1 MKKGFWI
8 VLAVL
13 AASIAMNV
21 WFWTSE
27 PEIET
32 ILKRDTVWRDTTIY
46 EPQPAETINTGRVVY
61 IRLPVKSGGGLIG
74 DSPRCATAVSQAG
87 TVPMARPMAQNA
99 GTVPMAQPMAQNAGT
114 VPMAREDSIDV
125 PIPIV
130 QKRYEDSLYTAW
142 VSGFEPKLD
151 SIRLYTPEIQTTV
164 TKTVYEPT
172 PLLTLGVQ
180 VGGGYGLINRKPDIY
195 VGIGG
200 QINLWPRRKR
210 H

>member
-1 MKKGFWI
+1 
-8 VLAVL
+8 
-13 AASIAMNV
+13 V

-32 ILKRDTVWRDTTIY
+32 VLKRDTVWRDTTIY
-46 EPQPAETINTGRVVY
+46 EPQAVETINTGRVVY
-61 IRLPVKSGGGLIG
+61 IRVPVKSGGLTG
-74 DSPRCATAVSQAG
+74 DSPRCATIVAQTG
-87 TVPMARPMAQNA
+87 TVPMAQNA
-99 GTVPMAQPMAQNAGT
+99 GTVPMGQK
-114 VPMAREDSIDV
+114 DSIDV

-180 VGGGYGLINRKPDIY
+180 VGGGYGLIHRQPDIY

>member
-8 VLAVL
+8 VVALL

-27 PEIET
+27 PEPSIV
-32 ILKRDTVWRDTTIY
+32 IKRDTVYNDTTIY
-46 EPQPAETINTGRVVY
+46 KPVPVDSHKTGRIVY
-61 IRLPVKSGGGLIG
+61 IRIPYPVPT
-74 DSPRCATAVSQAG
+74 DAD
-87 TVPMARPMAQNA
+87 TVH
-99 GTVPMAQPMAQNAGT
+99 
-114 VPMAREDSIDV
+114 DSIEV
-125 PIPIV
+125 PVPIV

-142 VSGFEPKLD
+142 VSGFEPNLD
-151 SIRLYTPEIQTTV
+151 SLRLHMPEV
-164 TKTVYEPT
+164 TNTITETVYEPT

-180 VGGGYGLINRKPDIY
+180 VGSGYGLINRQPDIY

-210 H
+210 HTLKPVRVKASPRWASRQR

>member
-8 VLAVL
+8 VVAVL

-32 ILKRDTVWRDTTIY
+32 ILKRDTVWRDTAIY
-46 EPQPAETINTGRVVY
+46 EPQAAETVNTGRVVY
-61 IRLPVKSGGGLIG
+61 IR
-74 DSPRCATAVSQAG
+74 
-87 TVPMARPMAQNA
+87 VPMPGERD
-99 GTVPMAQPMAQNAGT
+99 TLRDT
-114 VPMAREDSIDV
+114 IRDSIDV

-180 VGGGYGLINRKPDIY
+180 VGGGYGLINRQPDIY

>member
-1 MKKGFWI
+1 MKKGFWL
-8 VLAVL
+8 VMAVL

-32 ILKRDTVWRDTTIY
+32 ILKRDTVWRDTAIY
-46 EPQPAETINTGRVVY
+46 EPQPSETVNTGRVVY
-61 IRLPVKSGGGLIG
+61 IR
-74 DSPRCATAVSQAG
+74 
-87 TVPMARPMAQNA
+87 VPIPGERD
-99 GTVPMAQPMAQNAGT
+99 TLRDT
-114 VPMAREDSIDV
+114 IRDSIDV

-164 TKTVYEPT
+164 TRTVYEPT

-180 VGGGYGLINRKPDIY
+180 VGGGYGLIHRQPDIY

>member
-8 VLAVL
+8 VVALLV
-13 AASIAMNV
+13 ASIAMNV

-32 ILKRDTVWRDTTIY
+32 ILKRDTVWRDTVIY
-46 EPQPAETINTGRVVY
+46 EPQPAETVNTGRVVY
-61 IRLPVKSGGGLIG
+61 IRVPVKSGGGLTG
-74 DSPRCATAVSQAG
+74 DSPRCATNVSQAG
-87 TVPMARPMAQNA
+87 TVPMAQNA
-99 GTVPMAQPMAQNAGT
+99 GTVLMG
-114 VPMAREDSIDV
+114 REDSIDV

-180 VGGGYGLINRKPDIY
+180 VGGGYGLIHRQPDIY

>member
-8 VLAVL
+8 VVAVL

-27 PEIET
+27 PEVET
-32 ILKRDTVWRDTTIY
+32 ILKRDTVWRDTSIY
-46 EPQPAETINTGRVVY
+46 EPQAAETVNTERVVY
-61 IRLPVKSGGGLIG
+61 IRVPVKSGNGLIG
-74 DSPRCATAVSQAG
+74 DSPRCATSVSQAG
-87 TVPMARPMAQNA
+87 TVPMAQ
-99 GTVPMAQPMAQNAGT
+99 
-114 VPMAREDSIDV
+114 EDSIDV
-125 PIPIV
+125 PVPIV

-164 TKTVYEPT
+164 TNTVYEPT

-180 VGGGYGLINRKPDIY
+180 VGGGYGLIHRQPDIY

>member
-8 VLAVL
+8 VMAVL

-32 ILKRDTVWRDTTIY
+32 ILKRDTVWRDTVIHD
-46 EPQPAETINTGRVVY
+46 PAPAETVNTGRVVY
-61 IRLPVKSGGGLIG
+61 IRVPVKSSNGLTGLTG
-74 DSPRCATAVSQAG
+74 DSPRCTTAVSQAG
-87 TVPMARPMAQNA
+87 TVPMAQNA
-99 GTVPMAQPMAQNAGT
+99 GTVPL
-114 VPMAREDSIDV
+114 AREDSIDV
-125 PIPIV
+125 PVPIV
-130 QKRYEDSLYTAW
+130 QKRYEYSLYTAW

-151 SIRLYTPEIQTTV
+151 SLRLHMPEVTNTI

-180 VGGGYGLINRKPDIY
+180 VGGGYGLIHRQPDIY
-195 VGIGG
+195 VGVGG

>member
-8 VLAVL
+8 VVAVL

-61 IRLPVKSGGGLIG
+61 IRVPVNKVDYRLIG

-87 TVPMARPMAQNA
+87 TVPMA
-99 GTVPMAQPMAQNAGT
+99 QNAGT
-114 VPMAREDSIDV
+114 VPMARPMAQNAGTASMAREDSIEV

-142 VSGFEPKLD
+142 VSGFEPNLD
-151 SIRLYTPEIQTTV
+151 SLRLHMPEVTTTI

-180 VGGGYGLINRKPDIY
+180 VGGGYGIIHRQPDIY

>member
-8 VLAVL
+8 VMAVL

-32 ILKRDTVWRDTTIY
+32 ILKRDTVWKDTTIH
-46 EPQPAETINTGRVVY
+46 EPQPAETVNTGRVVY
-61 IRLPVKSGGGLIG
+61 IRVPARSGEGLRG
-74 DSPRCATAVSQAG
+74 DSPRCATDVSQ
-87 TVPMARPMAQNA
+87 T
-99 GTVPMAQPMAQNAGT
+99 GTVPMAQ
-114 VPMAREDSIDV
+114 EDSIDV

-164 TKTVYEPT
+164 TKTVYDPT

-180 VGGGYGLINRKPDIY
+180 VGGGYGLIRRQPDIY

>member
-8 VLAVL
+8 VVAVL

-46 EPQPAETINTGRVVY
+46 EPQPAETVNTGRVVY
-61 IRLPVKSGGGLIG
+61 IRVPVKSGGGLTGLTG
-74 DSPRCATAVSQAG
+74 DSPRCATDISQAG
-87 TVPMARPMAQNA
+87 TV
-99 GTVPMAQPMAQNAGT
+99 PMAQNAGT
-114 VPMAREDSIDV
+114 VPMAREDSIEV

-180 VGGGYGLINRKPDIY
+180 VGGGYGLIHRQPDIY

>member
-8 VLAVL
+8 VVAVL
-13 AASIAMNV
+13 AASVAINV

-32 ILKRDTVWRDTTIY
+32 ILKRDTVWRDTVIHD
-46 EPQPAETINTGRVVY
+46 PAPAETINTGRVVY
-61 IRLPVKSGGGLIG
+61 IRVPLNKVDHRLIG

-87 TVPMARPMAQNA
+87 TVPMA
-99 GTVPMAQPMAQNAGT
+99 QNAGT
-114 VPMAREDSIDV
+114 VPMARDEDSIDV

-142 VSGFEPKLD
+142 VSGFQPNLD

-164 TKTVYEPT
+164 TKTVREPT

-180 VGGGYGLINRKPDIY
+180 VGGGYGLINRQPDIY

>member
-1 MKKGFWI
+1 MKKGFW
-8 VLAVL
+8 VVVAVL

-32 ILKRDTVWRDTTIY
+32 ILKRDTVWRDTAIY
-46 EPQPAETINTGRVVY
+46 EPQPAETVNTGMVVY
-61 IRLPVKSGGGLIG
+61 IR
-74 DSPRCATAVSQAG
+74 
-87 TVPMARPMAQNA
+87 VPMPGERD
-99 GTVPMAQPMAQNAGT
+99 TLRDT
-114 VPMAREDSIDV
+114 IRDSIDV

-151 SIRLYTPEIQTTV
+151 SIWLYTPEIQTTV

-180 VGGGYGLINRKPDIY
+180 VGGGYGLINRQPDIY

>member
-8 VLAVL
+8 VVAVL

-32 ILKRDTVWRDTTIY
+32 ILKRDTVWRDTAIY
-46 EPQPAETINTGRVVY
+46 EPQPAETVNTGRVVY
-61 IRLPVKSGGGLIG
+61 IRVPVKSGGGLIG
-74 DSPRCATAVSQAG
+74 DSL
-87 TVPMARPMAQNA
+87 PMD
-99 GTVPMAQPMAQNAGT
+99 
-114 VPMAREDSIDV
+114 READSIDV

-142 VSGFEPKLD
+142 VSGFEPNLD

-172 PLLTLGVQ
+172 PLMTLGVQ
-180 VGGGYGLINRKPDIY
+180 VGGGYGLIHRQPDIY

>member
-8 VLAVL
+8 VVAVL
-13 AASIAMNV
+13 AASVAMNV

-46 EPQPAETINTGRVVY
+46 EPQPAETISTGRVVY
-61 IRLPVKSGGGLIG
+61 IRVPYPETRT
-74 DSPRCATAVSQAG
+74 D
-87 TVPMARPMAQNA
+87 TVH
-99 GTVPMAQPMAQNAGT
+99 
-114 VPMAREDSIDV
+114 DSIEV

-142 VSGFEPKLD
+142 VSGFEPNLD
-151 SIRLYTPEIQTTV
+151 SIRIYTPEIQTTV
-164 TKTVYEPT
+164 NKTVYEPT

-180 VGGGYGLINRKPDIY
+180 VGGGYGLINRQPDIY

>member
-32 ILKRDTVWRDTTIY
+32 ILKRDTVWRDTAIY
-46 EPQPAETINTGRVVY
+46 EPQPVETVNTGRVVY
-61 IRLPVKSGGGLIG
+61 IRVPVKSGGGLTGQIG

-99 GTVPMAQPMAQNAGT
+99 GTVPMD
-114 VPMAREDSIDV
+114 RKDSIDV

-142 VSGFEPKLD
+142 VSGFQPKLD
-151 SIRLYTPEIQTTV
+151 SIRLYTPEIMTTV
-164 TKTVYEPT
+164 TKTIYEPT

-180 VGGGYGLINRKPDIY
+180 VGGGYGLINHQPDIY

>member
-1 MKKGFWI
+1 
-8 VLAVL
+8 
-13 AASIAMNV
+13 MNV

-46 EPQPAETINTGRVVY
+46 EPQAVETINTGRVVY
-61 IRLPVKSGGGLIG
+61 IRVPISGERDTLRDTI
-74 DSPRCATAVSQAG
+74 C
-87 TVPMARPMAQNA
+87 
-99 GTVPMAQPMAQNAGT
+99 
-114 VPMAREDSIDV
+114 DSIEV

-180 VGGGYGLINRKPDIY
+180 VGGGYGLIHRQPDIY

>member
-1 MKKGFWI
+1 
-8 VLAVL
+8 
-13 AASIAMNV
+13 
-21 WFWTSE
+21 
-27 PEIET
+27 
-32 ILKRDTVWRDTTIY
+32 
-46 EPQPAETINTGRVVY
+46 
-61 IRLPVKSGGGLIG
+61 
-74 DSPRCATAVSQAG
+74 
-87 TVPMARPMAQNA
+87 MAQNA

>member
-8 VLAVL
+8 VVALL

-32 ILKRDTVWRDTTIY
+32 ILKRDTVWRDTVIY
-46 EPQPAETINTGRVVY
+46 DPAPAETINTGRVVY
-61 IRLPVKSGGGLIG
+61 IRVPVKSGNGLIG
-74 DSPRCATAVSQAG
+74 DSPRCATAVSQ
-87 TVPMARPMAQNA
+87 
-99 GTVPMAQPMAQNAGT
+99 AGT

-151 SIRLYTPEIQTTV
+151 SIRIYTPEIQTTV
-164 TKTVYEPT
+164 TRTVYEPT

-180 VGGGYGLINRKPDIY
+180 VGGGYGLINRQPDVY

>member
-8 VLAVL
+8 VVAVL

-32 ILKRDTVWRDTTIY
+32 ILKRDTVWRDTVIHD
-46 EPQPAETINTGRVVY
+46 PAPAETINTGRVVY
-61 IRLPVKSGGGLIG
+61 IRVPVKSGGGLMG
-74 DSPRCATAVSQAG
+74 YSPRCATIVAQAG
-87 TVPMARPMAQNA
+87 TV
-99 GTVPMAQPMAQNAGT
+99 PMAQNAGT

-180 VGGGYGLINRKPDIY
+180 VGGGYGLINRQPDIY

>member
-32 ILKRDTVWRDTTIY
+32 ILKRDTVWRDTAIY
-46 EPQPAETINTGRVVY
+46 EPQAVETVNTGRVVY
-61 IRLPVKSGGGLIG
+61 IRVPVKGGNGLIGPTGLIG

-87 TVPMARPMAQNA
+87 TVPMAQNA
-99 GTVPMAQPMAQNAGT
+99 
-114 VPMAREDSIDV
+114 DSIDV

-142 VSGFEPKLD
+142 VSGFEPNLD

-180 VGGGYGLINRKPDIY
+180 VGGGYGLIHRQPDIY

>member
-1 MKKGFWI
+1 
-8 VLAVL
+8 
-13 AASIAMNV
+13 
-21 WFWTSE
+21 
-27 PEIET
+27 
-32 ILKRDTVWRDTTIY
+32 
-46 EPQPAETINTGRVVY
+46 
-61 IRLPVKSGGGLIG
+61 
-74 DSPRCATAVSQAG
+74 
-87 TVPMARPMAQNA
+87 MARPMAQKD
-99 GTVPMAQPMAQNAGT
+99 GTVPMD
-114 VPMAREDSIDV
+114 READSIDV

-151 SIRLYTPEIQTTV
+151 SLRLHMPEVTNTI

-172 PLLTLGVQ
+172 PLMTLGVQ
-180 VGGGYGLINRKPDIY
+180 VGGGYGLINRQPDIY

>member
-8 VLAVL
+8 VVAVL

-32 ILKRDTVWRDTTIY
+32 ILKRDTVWRDTVIY
-46 EPQPAETINTGRVVY
+46 EPQPAETVNTGRVVY
-61 IRLPVKSGGGLIG
+61 IRVPVKSGGGLTG

-87 TVPMARPMAQNA
+87 A
-99 GTVPMAQPMAQNAGT
+99 VPMAQ
-114 VPMAREDSIDV
+114 EDSIDV
-125 PIPIV
+125 PVPIM

-180 VGGGYGLINRKPDIY
+180 VGGGYGLINRQPDIY

-200 QINLWPRRKR
+200 QINLWPRRNR

>member
-8 VLAVL
+8 VVAVL

-32 ILKRDTVWRDTTIY
+32 ILKRDTVWRDTVIHD
-46 EPQPAETINTGRVVY
+46 PAPAETINTGRVVY
-61 IRLPVKSGGGLIG
+61 IRVPVKSGGGLTG
-74 DSPRCATAVSQAG
+74 DSPRCATIVAQTG
-87 TVPMARPMAQNA
+87 TVPMARPMD
-99 GTVPMAQPMAQNAGT
+99 QNAGT

-151 SIRLYTPEIQTTV
+151 SIWLYTPEIQTTAI
-164 TKTVYEPT
+164 KTVYEPT

-180 VGGGYGLINRKPDIY
+180 VGGGYGLIHRQPDIY